1 LKKQQYLQQR
11 DKPTIHTLL
20 NMELNFNNF
29 DNYSK
34 KIAKELSQEGEKFK
48 NLINKLQVARVS
60 VDESAELEKS
70 PKEEI
75 KK

>member
-1 LKKQQYLQQR
+1 
-11 DKPTIHTLL
+11 
-20 NMELNFNNF
+20 MELNFNNF

-34 KIAKELSQEGEKFK
+34 KIVKELSQEGEKFK